1 MWEFPPAGYSIFLL
15 SELHTKNILKTY
27 SGGTT
32 EMFQRVK
39 YMHMW
44 RLAGKPQNDTEGAF
58 KIEICALLSLL
69 CRHRRPSDSGR
80 CFSADRSMLIKI
92 GCDSDCGLM
101 EAKREKERG
110 NFRDDD
116 WKNEKWLL
124 FPGVMESYCM
134 RARKANTST
143 SSSPFSNWRC
153 GMRLHLIGLSE
164 NKIPTIKSATLQQ
177 NHLSDSMRPNVYC
190 KTALC
195 APWFLTVHWGFG
207 ILLVDVDMLLEK
219 MTSILSHRNVEIIE
233 SQAGELS
240 KGYRASEPARN
251 STRYSKRNRIDKMP
265 SLPNS
270 LFTLYLL

>member
-1 MWEFPPAGYSIFLL
+1 MLAAAVPYLKMLICHLARRQNVDIQGLKRFLYLRWFPCRHVRVPPPAGYSIFLL

-32 EMFQRVK
+32 EMFQGVK
-39 YMHMW
+39 YIHIW
-44 RLAGKPQNDTEGAF
+44 RLAGKTQNDTEGAC

-69 CRHRRPSDSGR
+69 CRHRRPPDSGR

-143 SSSPFSNWRC
+143 SSSPFSNR
-153 GMRLHLIGLSE
+153 
-164 NKIPTIKSATLQQ
+164 
-177 NHLSDSMRPNVYC
+177 
-190 KTALC
+190 
-195 APWFLTVHWGFG
+195 
-207 ILLVDVDMLLEK
+207 
-219 MTSILSHRNVEIIE
+219 
-233 SQAGELS
+233 
-240 KGYRASEPARN
+240 
-251 STRYSKRNRIDKMP
+251 
-265 SLPNS
+265 
-270 LFTLYLL
+270 

>member
-1 MWEFPPAGYSIFLL
+1 MLRYSYTYKQKRPLTCYRHYSNSFLGFAYHASSCSAVFKNVNLSFGTQTKCRHTRFKEVSIFTLVSMQTCESSPPAGYSIFLL

-32 EMFQRVK
+32 EMFQGVK
-39 YMHMW
+39 YIHIW
-44 RLAGKPQNDTEGAF
+44 RLAGKTQNDTEGAC

-69 CRHRRPSDSGR
+69 CRHRRPPDSGR

-143 SSSPFSNWRC
+143 SSSPFSNR
-153 GMRLHLIGLSE
+153 
-164 NKIPTIKSATLQQ
+164 
-177 NHLSDSMRPNVYC
+177 
-190 KTALC
+190 
-195 APWFLTVHWGFG
+195 
-207 ILLVDVDMLLEK
+207 
-219 MTSILSHRNVEIIE
+219 
-233 SQAGELS
+233 
-240 KGYRASEPARN
+240 
-251 STRYSKRNRIDKMP
+251 
-265 SLPNS
+265 
-270 LFTLYLL
+270 